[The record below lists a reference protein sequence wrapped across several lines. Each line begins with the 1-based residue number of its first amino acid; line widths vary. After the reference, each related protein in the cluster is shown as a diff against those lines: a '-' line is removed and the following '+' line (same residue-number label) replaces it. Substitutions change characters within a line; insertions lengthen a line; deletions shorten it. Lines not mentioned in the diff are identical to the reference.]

1 MILAGLKTRG
11 VSGGVK
17 SNVRCF
23 GFHEERG
30 FREDGANMWVPPGSE
45 REREEGGARLVWLLG
60 RFCSGLAQLAAAF
73 SFLLFFVLF
82 LFLYNFCINSSN
94 KVKSISILF

>member
-11 VSGGVK
+11 VSGGVR

-45 REREEGGARLVWLLG
+45 REREEVGG
-60 RFCSGLAQLAAAF
+60 
-73 SFLLFFVLF
+73 
-82 LFLYNFCINSSN
+82 
-94 KVKSISILF
+94 